1 MKDVIKPAVMTSICV
16 CLNNPKIPAKNWKD
30 LASAFEVPREIYED
44 FDPKK
49 PMSPTNSLF
58 EWIFA
63 NMVDLT
69 VGQLCSALKS
79 IERNDVARDLRKHLE
94 QQSTEQE

>member
-16 CLNNPKIPAKNWKD
+16 CLNNPNGPLKNWED
-30 LASAFEVPREIYED
+30 LASAFEVPREIYKD

-58 EWIFA
+58 DWISA
-63 NMVDLT
+63 SKEHLT
-69 VGQLCSALKS
+69 VGQLCSALES
-79 IERNDVARDLRKHLE
+79 IERCDVAKELREHLE

>member
-16 CLNNPKIPAKNWKD
+16 CLNNPNIALKNWKD
-30 LASAFEVPREIYED
+30 LAFAFEVPKEIYED

-49 PMSPTNSLF
+49 PRSPTNSLF

-63 NMVDLT
+63 NRVDLT

-79 IERNDVARDLRKHLE
+79 IERNDVVRELRKHLE
-94 QQSTEQE
+94 QQSTKE